1 MPPSAG
7 RPPGGRPLN
16 VTSEIET
23 IVVEPDDWAARAA
36 DVLEDAIRAS
46 IADRGRCVLG
56 ISGGSTPD
64 DVFASLGARDLPWE
78 QLTLVQ
84 VDERIAVIGSG
95 DRNLTG
101 QLEAFT
107 GLPVRWLPLPVAAPI
122 SEGMADFVD
131 GLHLAAGS
139 PPAIDVLHLGLGSD
153 GHTASLVPGD
163 PVLEVLDRDVAIT
176 GFYKGNQ
183 RITLTRPV
191 LDNARLVIWL
201 VKGSGKAEALAK
213 MIDHDVTIPAGLLRP
228 ARSIVVAD
236 THAAS
241 RLDR

>member
-1 MPPSAG
+1 MII
-7 RPPGGRPLN
+7 
-16 VTSEIET
+16 TD
-23 IVVEPDDWAARAA
+23 PDEWADRAA
-36 DVLEDAIRAS
+36 DVLERAIRS
-46 IADRGRCVLG
+46 SVEERGSCVLG

-64 DVFASLGARDLPWE
+64 EVFAILGRRDLPWE

-84 VDERIAVIGSG
+84 VDERIAAIGS
-95 DRNLTG
+95 DARNLTG

-122 SEGMADFVD
+122 SEGIADFVD
-131 GLHLAAGS
+131 GLRLAAGD
-139 PPAIDVLHLGLGSD
+139 PAAIDVLHLGLGSD

-163 PVLEVLDRDVAIT
+163 PVLEVLDAEVAIT
-176 GFYKGNQ
+176 GVYRGNK

-201 VKGSGKAEALAK
+201 VKGSGKANALVQ
-213 MIDHDVTIPAGLLRP
+213 MINHDPGIPAGLLHP
-228 ARSIVVAD
+228 LRSIVVAD

-241 RLDR
+241 AVDR